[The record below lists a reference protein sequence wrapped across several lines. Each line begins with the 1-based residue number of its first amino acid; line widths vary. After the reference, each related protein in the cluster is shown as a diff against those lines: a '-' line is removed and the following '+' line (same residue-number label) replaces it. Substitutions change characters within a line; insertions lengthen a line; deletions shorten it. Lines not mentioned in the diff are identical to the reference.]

1 MTREEAE
8 ARAKA
13 IPRIKA
19 LVDFR
24 NNVIDREW
32 KGFDIIF
39 KGGEKAGVGN
49 PEAIEV
55 ARKSLLE
62 LLDKQIEA
70 ESKDFNGSKEPDNA
84 VSGD

>member
-13 IPRIKA
+13 MPRIKA

-32 KGFDIIF
+32 KGIDILF
-39 KGGEKAGVGN
+39 KEDKKAGVGN
-49 PEAIEV
+49 PEAIAV
-55 ARKSLLE
+55 TRKAMLE

-70 ESKDFNGSKEPDNA
+70 ESKTTI
-84 VSGD
+84 